1 MPAKYDETNVV
12 NNLNTLS
19 LTVNNKMAR
28 KDIIF
33 STELIKETRNILKTI
48 STKKLR
54 EYNQRL
60 DDYEAI
66 INRLQL
72 IQTSAVNNVDKTN
85 NYTNN
90 GNYGDDGNDGNDG
103 NEDHGLSSGQRGIDM
118 LKKSIAILDD
128 TQQTGADT
136 MEELARQRE
145 KLEKARDNMREIDHN
160 ISESQ
165 RLLTKM
171 STWWR
176 RITS

>member
-19 LTVNNKMAR
+19 LTINNKMAR

-33 STELIKETRNILKTI
+33 SIELIKETRNILKTI

-60 DDYEAI
+60 DEYETT

-72 IQTSAVNNVDKTN
+72 IQTSTVNSMDKIN
-85 NYTNN
+85 DYTND
-90 GNYGDDGNDGNDG
+90 GD
-103 NEDHGLSSGQRGIDM
+103 EDHGLSSGQRGIDM

-128 TQQTGADT
+128 TQQTGAET

-145 KLEKARDNMREIDHN
+145 KLEKARNNMREIDDN
-160 ISESQ
+160 INESQ
-165 RLLTKM
+165 KLLTKM